1 MSSMG
6 QDRSSAGI
14 HLRAGIGM
22 PSGWDFDR
30 EGGEVIYTYIQ
41 HVGLP
46 NWVSNECTLWSL
58 ARVSAGRLLSA
69 VRVLAR
75 RVTVAGS

>member
-1 MSSMG
+1 M
-6 QDRSSAGI
+6 
-14 HLRAGIGM
+14 IG
-22 PSGWDFDR
+22 
-30 EGGEVIYTYIQ
+30 VLIYTSKNLRNLEIGLACNNRWD
-41 HVGLP
+41 GLP

-58 ARVSAGRLLSA
+58 ARVFAGRLLSA